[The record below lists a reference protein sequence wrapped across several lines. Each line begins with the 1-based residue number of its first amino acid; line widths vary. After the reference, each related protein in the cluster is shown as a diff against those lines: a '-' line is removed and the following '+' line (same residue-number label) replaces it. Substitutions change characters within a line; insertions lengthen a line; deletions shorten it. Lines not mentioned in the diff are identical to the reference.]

1 MADPMDDRSEPQ
13 HSEARRAIEAIL
25 MVAEQP
31 VEPQLLAQL
40 LELPVATV
48 VELCQALAAEY
59 EAAERGFVLV
69 PVAGG
74 WRFQSHA
81 DLAPYV
87 ERFVLEGQ
95 SARLSGAAL
104 ETLAIVAYKQ
114 PVSRAQVAAIRGV
127 NVDGVMRTLQL
138 RGFIEEVGKDP
149 GPGQAVLFGTTSLF
163 LERLGLAGLDQL
175 PTLSE
180 FVPGADVVEHL
191 EAGLRPDQG
200 PTLSEQLDDLEAA
213 APAAHDEE

>member
-1 MADPMDDRSEPQ
+1 MADPVEESP
-13 HSEARRAIEAIL
+13 HPEARRAIEAIL

-163 LERLGLAGLDQL
+163 LERLGLEGLDQL

-191 EAGLRPDQG
+191 EAGLRPDPG
-200 PTLSEQLDDLEAA
+200 PTLGEQLDDLEAA
-213 APAAHDEE
+213 SPPTRDVEE